1 MKAVMRKQFV
11 PNFYYRELFQ
21 KLQSKTLGFEK
32 CGRLSQGDEDC
43 ND

>member
-1 MKAVMRKQFV
+1 MRKQFV
-11 PNFYYRELFQ
+11 PKFYYRELFQ
-21 KLQSKTLGFEK
+21 KLQSKTLSFVK